1 MGDEWESIFRVTGL
15 ELAVFDFFQTM
26 DKACLLELLLALV
39 ERGPLSL
46 LEVHSSIDDEYDIM
60 F

>member
-1 MGDEWESIFRVTGL
+1 MSDDWEPIFRVTGP

-26 DKACLLELLLALV
+26 GKTCLLELLLAFV

-46 LEVHSSIDDEYDIM
+46 LEVHSSIDDD
-60 F
+60 